1 MRRLFVAVDL
11 SIAVVERIA
20 MLQDELRAEIGERFD
35 DGVRLRT
42 VDAPNI
48 HITLKFLGDTP
59 PALVPRICEALRELC
74 EPLFPFDIECLGVGA
89 FPGGESPRILWVGLD
104 DEGAEVL
111 GLLQRHVERD
121 LHELGIEKESREYHP
136 HVTVA
141 RVKSESPP
149 SLETLL
155 GEYDEV
161 GFGQSFIT
169 DIALYESHL
178 DADGPRYDVV
188 ERFSLRDR

>member
-20 MLQDELRAEIGERFD
+20 MLQNELRAEIGERFD
-35 DGVRLRT
+35 DVRLRT

-48 HITLKFLGDTP
+48 HLTLKFLGDTP
-59 PALVPRICEALRELC
+59 PALVPRITEALSELC

-89 FPGGESPRILWVGLD
+89 FPSVQSPRVLWVGLD
-104 DEGAEVL
+104 DQGAEVL
-111 GLLQRHVERD
+111 ELLQRHVERD
-121 LHELGIEKESREYHP
+121 LHELGIEKDRREYHP

-141 RVKSESPP
+141 RVKSGSPP
-149 SLETLL
+149 SLESLL
-155 GEYDEV
+155 KEYGDV

-169 DIALYESHL
+169 DIVLYESHL
-178 DADGPRYDVV
+178 GADGARYDVV
-188 ERFSLRDR
+188 ERFSLRER